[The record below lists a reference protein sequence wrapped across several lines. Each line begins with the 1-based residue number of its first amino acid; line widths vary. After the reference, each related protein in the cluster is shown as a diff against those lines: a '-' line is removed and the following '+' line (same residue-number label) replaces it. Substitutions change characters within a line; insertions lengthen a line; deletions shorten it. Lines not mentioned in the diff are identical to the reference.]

1 MQLLDPEA
9 VFRTVDLTGVFVN
22 AVLGG
27 AIARSLKLDIIGFLV
42 LAVLSGLGGGMIR
55 DALLQDGRPVAL
67 SDPAYLITALVGTGL
82 VFNLPI
88 KGRWMHRGLTA
99 ADSLALG
106 CWAATGASKGLAAGL
121 GWIPAI
127 MLGMITAVGGGAVRD
142 VCVGRVPGIFG
153 GNTLTAT
160 TAFVSA
166 LTMAAAWEL
175 GRPNWGMAAAILL
188 AALLTAL
195 TRRLGWTLPGQGGWD
210 VGSAGLQLARTA
222 SAKRP
227 RIVVHKGKL
236 GRQRSERN
244 EQARTGTIPIIQI
257 ERDDS
262 PSAGSGDDAED

>member
-9 VFRTVDLTGVFVN
+9 VFRAVDLAGVFVN

-55 DALLQDGRPVAL
+55 DVLLQNGRPVAL
-67 SDPAYLITALVGTGL
+67 SDPTYLITALIGTGL
-82 VFNLPI
+82 IFNLPI
-88 KGRWMHRGLTA
+88 KGRWMHRALSA
-99 ADSLALG
+99 ADALALG

-142 VCVGRVPGIFG
+142 VCIGRVPGIFG

-175 GRPNWGMAAAILL
+175 GRPNWGMGAAILL
-188 AALLTAL
+188 AALLTVL
-195 TRRLGWTLPGQGGWD
+195 TRTLGWMLPGQGGWD
-210 VGSAGLQLARTA
+210 VGSAGRQLARTA

-227 RIVVHKGKL
+227 RIVVHKGRL
-236 GRQRSERN
+236 GRQRSQRN
-244 EQARTGTIPIIQI
+244 EQARTGMMPIVQV
-257 ERDDS
+257 EREDSAASDKDD
-262 PSAGSGDDAED
+262 D